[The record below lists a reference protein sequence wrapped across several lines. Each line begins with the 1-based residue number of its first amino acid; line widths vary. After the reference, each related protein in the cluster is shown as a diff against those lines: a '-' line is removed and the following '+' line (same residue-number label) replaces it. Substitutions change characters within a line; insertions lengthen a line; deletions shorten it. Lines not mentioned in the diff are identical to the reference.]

1 MQNFSFGQKSFVKFK
16 QVRQNIQWNMI
27 PKNMVQESQCWG
39 EPILLL
45 EAFRTW
51 IPDLDNVRWQKRWA
65 GPKTIYTRCFWT
77 FNVLLCDNS
86 NVSFGFERLP
96 LSTAIHILC
105 LTGIL
110 IIYDVFMIYWNI
122 TVMNDSTVFKSLF
135 QHIGSLSLVTFYV
148 FSYKINFQTSGL

>member
-1 MQNFSFGQKSFVKFK
+1 MQNFAFGQKSFVKFK

-65 GPKTIYTRCFWT
+65 GAKDHLYE
-77 FNVLLCDNS
+77 VLC
-86 NVSFGFERLP
+86 
-96 LSTAIHILC
+96 
-105 LTGIL
+105 
-110 IIYDVFMIYWNI
+110 
-122 TVMNDSTVFKSLF
+122 
-135 QHIGSLSLVTFYV
+135 
-148 FSYKINFQTSGL
+148 INYNNKFQTRLLGPRKSMLRWADLTPWGMSYVDPRFRQCTMTKTLSWSKRPFIRGTLYKLQ